1 MWFSIV
7 CSLALIGALAP
18 FWLGILPPL
27 NARCV
32 IRFCKGRCS
41 VQGNAVPHHV
51 QNSVVEIL
59 QAAGVKSGFVAI
71 TSNARVKFSHQ
82 IPKAIHQRLRN
93 VVLNP

>member
-1 MWFSIV
+1 MWFSVIF
-7 CSLALIGALAP
+7 SLALIGAMTP

-27 NARCV
+27 NAQCV
-32 IRFCKGRCS
+32 IRIRKEGCS
-41 VQGNAVPHHV
+41 VQGAAVPHHV

-59 QAAGVKSGFVAI
+59 QAAGIKRGFIAI
-71 TSNARVKFSHQ
+71 TSNSRVRFSHQ